1 MPNDQEEEERL
12 DCVLWGSDPSLFG
25 DVSFSSSAILLR
37 PLPSPLVSRAAAQVS
52 GKSSSQQDLL
62 ALAFLSAWRGKK
74 NKYVGDD
81 CKVQEAGQNTTVK

>member
-25 DVSFSSSAILLR
+25 DVSFFSFASSS
-37 PLPSPLVSRAAAQVS
+37 PPLVSGAAAQVS